1 MHELTIAAE
10 TGTLTS
16 RHDDFG
22 DARHALLAHARRTD
36 TYLRALDECTPCVGL
51 VSFQLVSLDDAGRR
65 PHLAGT
71 ATITPAPVTAGAAET
86 DAARIS
92 ACRVN
97 HRVDR
102 THR

>member
-1 MHELTIAAE
+1 MHQLTIAAE
-10 TGTLTS
+10 TGTVTS

-36 TYLRALDECTPCVGL
+36 TYLRALECTPCAGL
-51 VSFQLVSLDDAGRR
+51 ASFQLVSLDDAGRR

-71 ATITPAPVTAGAAET
+71 ATITPAPVTAGAAQP

-92 ACRVN
+92 AGRVN
-97 HRVDR
+97 HREDR